1 MLDYCFRHI
10 LEIITAMFAGLVVI
24 LRSLNIT
31 RGLQNIDS
39 EIRENKKILQ
49 TLTLEVQ
56 TLKNTIER
64 LKDEKNKHY

>member
-1 MLDYCFRHI
+1 ML
-10 LEIITAMFAGLVVI
+10 AGLIVV
-24 LRSLNIT
+24 LRTLNIT

-39 EIRENKKILQ
+39 EIRENKKTLQ

-56 TLKNTIER
+56 NLKNTIER

>member
-1 MLDYCFRHI
+1 
-10 LEIITAMFAGLVVI
+10 MFAGLVVI